1 MPGDFLSEAQRAAY
15 SRTLGLRRSGC
26 SRPEDLSV
34 HSCSIATQTPGCGDR
49 RPMPPAI
56 SATLLNPELRLW
68 LVLVC

>member
-34 HSCSIATQTPGCGDR
+34 HSCSIATQT
-49 RPMPPAI
+49 
-56 SATLLNPELRLW
+56 SYSRLDS
-68 LVLVC
+68 LTVSK

>member
-34 HSCSIATQTPGCGDR
+34 HSCSIAAQTPY
-49 RPMPPAI
+49 
-56 SATLLNPELRLW
+56 SRLDS
-68 LVLVC
+68 LTVSK